1 MLYGFG
7 RLIFATYLKIFFR
20 FHVHGRENIPVRRPF
35 IICANHIKWL
45 DPVSV
50 AVAVPA
56 SIQIHFMAKKELF
69 SNFLFT
75 YILNK
80 VGAFPVNRQD
90 ADYAAF
96 RRAFQLL
103 KDGKVLGLF
112 PEGTRSNDGKL
123 QKAYGGAAL
132 IAVRSGAPILP
143 MAILGPYQLCK
154 PVHVYIGSPFVLPPL
169 IYEQKEDKKMM
180 LEEMSREIMN
190 NIRNLLPNQGIADSG
205 EKEMSGERS
214 I

>member
-7 RLIFATYLKIFFR
+7 RFIFAIYLKLFFR
-20 FHVHGRENIPVRRPF
+20 FRVYGRENLPVRRPF

-45 DPVSV
+45 DPVAV
-50 AVAVPA
+50 AVAVPP
-56 SIQIHFMAKKELF
+56 SIQVHFMAKKELF
-69 SNFLFT
+69 SNILFT
-75 YILNK
+75 YILHK

-90 ADYAAF
+90 VDYGAF

-103 KDGKVLGLF
+103 RDGRVLGIF
-112 PEGTRSNDGKL
+112 PEGTRSRDGRL

-132 IAVRSGAPILP
+132 IAVRSGAPVLP
-143 MAILGPYQLCK
+143 VAILGPYRFFK
-154 PVHVYIGSPFVLPPL
+154 PLHVYIGSPFVLPPL

-190 NIRNLLPNQGIADSG
+190 KIQDLLPNHGLAENI
-205 EKEMSGERS
+205 EKELN
-214 I
+214 

>member
-7 RLIFATYLKIFFR
+7 RLIFALYLKIFFR
-20 FHVHGRENIPVRRPF
+20 FHVHGREHIPVRRPF

-45 DPVSV
+45 DPV
-50 AVAVPA
+50 AIAAAVPS
-56 SIQIHFMAKKELF
+56 SIQVHFMAKKELF

-75 YILNK
+75 AVLNM

-90 ADYAAF
+90 ADYGAF

-103 KDGKVLGLF
+103 RGGKVLGLF
-112 PEGTRSNDGKL
+112 PEGTRSKNGQL

-143 MAILGPYQLCK
+143 VAILGPYRFFK
-154 PVHVYIGSPFVLPPL
+154 PLHVYIGSPFVLPPL
-169 IYEQKEDKKMM
+169 IYDQKEDKKRI
-180 LEEMSREIMN
+180 LAEMSREIMDQ
-190 NIRNLLPNQGIADSG
+190 IKILLPCRDLNGSE
-205 EKEMSGERS
+205 EKEMN
-214 I
+214 

>member
-1 MLYGFG
+1 MLYAFG
-7 RLIFATYLKIFFR
+7 RLIFAIYLKIFLR
-20 FHVHGRENIPVRRPF
+20 FHVYGREHIPVRRPF

-45 DPVSV
+45 DPAAV
-50 AVAVPA
+50 AVAMPPTTK
-56 SIQIHFMAKKELF
+56 IYFMAKKELF
-69 SNFLFT
+69 SNIVFS

-103 KDGKVLGLF
+103 RHGKVLGLF
-112 PEGTRSNDGKL
+112 PEGTRSKDGKL
-123 QKAYGGAAL
+123 QKAYGGAAF

-143 MAILGPYQLCK
+143 VAILGPYRFFK

-190 NIRNLLPNQGIADSG
+190 NIRDLLPHQGVVGSR
-205 EKEMSGERS
+205 EKEMN
-214 I
+214 